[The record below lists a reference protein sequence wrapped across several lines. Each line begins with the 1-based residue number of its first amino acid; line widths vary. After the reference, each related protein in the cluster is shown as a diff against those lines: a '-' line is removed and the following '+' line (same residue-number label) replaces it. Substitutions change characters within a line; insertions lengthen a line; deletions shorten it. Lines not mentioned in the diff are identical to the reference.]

1 MPIASGSF
9 RVVYHCYFQFF
20 STHSRSVRAKKKCIQ
35 IWLGFQLLHTNL
47 IGIPV
52 RGFEKLCTH
61 ASCGREPALPA
72 FSTDAHPR
80 KMFMGGTRP
89 AIPCQHFRGVCYQKR
104 VLFSLQVSYINAC
117 LWLCFFPYTCFL
129 TLLMG
134 YMRTLAERP
143 CTSQQNMV
151 PSRGRAPH
159 RL

>member
-1 MPIASGSF
+1 MDFPVCCSCCCRRRKKGKPASCAGS
-9 RVVYHCYFQFF
+9 QLAEQ
-20 STHSRSVRAKKKCIQ
+20 RAFGSE
-35 IWLGFQLLHTNL
+35 L
-47 IGIPV
+47 
-52 RGFEKLCTH
+52 
-61 ASCGREPALPA
+61 CGREPALPA